1 MVIIKSSDMLLDV
14 FESWEGIDVYVRM
27 DGNKEWKKKRDSW
40 LFLISQCIVRNNQHY
55 LFFIEYS
62 SMVMNR
68 RMRGLYELYDRLKNR
83 NIILILRITRQFTR
97 FDYSQ
102 QNSASIDHTQHKI
115 LKQQLHKTHAFFS
128 KLISFQSV
136 ISINC
141 TCHSCA
147 STCAQWSTEGSLL
160 STQRTHTS
168 KTSIWFVE
176 FWRTLNSITRI
187 IVLVN
192 RLDNKE

>member
-1 MVIIKSSDMLLDV
+1 MGNKIRSEHTSSSESSMVIIKSSDMLLDV

-102 QNSASIDHTQHKI
+102 QNSASIDHTQHRI
-115 LKQQLHKTHAFFS
+115 LKRQLYKTNIFS
-128 KLISFQSV
+128 KI
-136 ISINC
+136 
-141 TCHSCA
+141 
-147 STCAQWSTEGSLL
+147 
-160 STQRTHTS
+160 
-168 KTSIWFVE
+168 
-176 FWRTLNSITRI
+176 
-187 IVLVN
+187 
-192 RLDNKE
+192 